1 MAADTDTRKT
11 MTLTD
16 NESGSSVEL
25 PVIDGSVGPDVLDIR
40 KLYGETGM
48 FTFDPG
54 YGPTGSC
61 KSGLT
66 YIDGDEAV
74 LLHPG

>member
-16 NESGSSVEL
+16 NESGNSVEL

-54 YGPTGSC
+54 YGATGSC

-66 YIDGDEAV
+66 YIDGDKGV
-74 LLHPG
+74 LLHRG